1 MHLLL
6 QYYRHLFV
14 VMLQPAVLDS
24 RNFAVWLSVISW
36 CGQCCGSVSHHLYT
50 GSISASTFSYFV
62 NSFLK
67 KLVFFSQ
74 RNIGFESWIWILM
87 RKKIGAYRYQDVDS
101 TGSGFTTLTDILRV
115 VTMPIFL
122 LFSFSSS
129 VSHIVFVF
137 CFNLSNVV
145 EDTVP
150 TYKQCCWF
158 VIVRYRFLR
167 YLSGSEFI
175 TRIRFRP
182 YFYIKIVFKRF

>member
-1 MHLLL
+1 M
-6 QYYRHLFV
+6 V
-14 VMLQPAVLDS
+14 
-24 RNFAVWLSVISW
+24 SVADP
-36 CGQCCGSVSHHLYT
+36 SHHLYT
-50 GSISASTFSYFV
+50 GSTYQPFV

-74 RNIGFESWIWILM
+74 RNIWFESWIWILM

-122 LFSFSSS
+122 LFSFSLS

-137 CFNLSNVV
+137 CFNLCNVV

-150 TYKQCCWF
+150 TYKQCC
-158 VIVRYRFLR
+158 
-167 YLSGSEFI
+167 
-175 TRIRFRP
+175 
-182 YFYIKIVFKRF
+182 